1 MELQV
6 DGKLTT
12 EDCDDATTAIACCAP
27 VGPPGFQYVG
37 STGVTPGGDFGV
49 ATANDMCNTLQA
61 GAVFCTSRMIHE
73 SPSALPPVDSW
84 VHPDEITF
92 FGTAT
97 GFGPTAAARVMDYSG
112 VPATTAAELNCS
124 GWRQSFNAGL
134 ILNTAGQ
141 LATGN
146 CSVGK
151 AIACCAQP

>member
-1 MELQV
+1 MSIPQ
-6 DGKLTT
+6 GN
-12 EDCDDATTAIACCAP
+12 
-27 VGPPGFQYVG
+27 
-37 STGVTPGGDFGV
+37 FGV
-49 ATANDMCNTLQA
+49 ADANFLCGAEVQA

-73 SPSALPPVDSW
+73 SPMPADPLAISW

-92 FGTAT
+92 YGTAT
-97 GFGPTAAARVMDYSG
+97 GGGEVMDYSG